1 MSWLP
6 PDDDDDDDWD
16 EHAFRARPNPKAN
29 RPRTKTRPDHDDA
42 VVARV
47 LSVDRGRYTVLVDED
62 TGDGRVVIA
71 TRARELRDQAIV
83 TGDQSRLRDR
93 GRRF

>member
-62 TGDGRVVIA
+62 TGAVEVVNLVAVDDFGKIINPCSSTRTPA
-71 TRARELRDQAIV
+71 TA
-83 TGDQSRLRDR
+83 GW
-93 GRRF
+93 

>member
-71 TRARELRDQAIV
+71 TRARALERARREEAILSLLDHSF
-83 TGDQSRLRDR
+83 GD
-93 GRRF
+93 G